1 MAGVGPALV
10 VFHYA
15 VVVGL
20 RHNHARDIAGS
31 EHGLEGGA
39 VGHAPVFGYY
49 LDCYAGPGGICGKN
63 LLHGRS
69 HSRSNEYAA
78 LFAHRVDGH
87 KHGFGGCRR
96 AVVHRRVAYVEPG
109 KLGHHTLVFKYVL

>member
-1 MAGVGPALV
+1 MAGVGTALV
-10 VFHYA
+10 VFNYA

-20 RHNHARDIAGS
+20 RHNHTCNIARS

-39 VGHAPVFGYY
+39 VGRTPVFWYY
-49 LDCYAGPGGICGKN
+49 LYCYAQAYGIGSKN

-69 HSRSNEYAA
+69 HGRSDEYAA

-109 KLGHHTLVFKYVL
+109 KLSHHALIFKYVL